1 MALAALVAAAFFAVR
16 VLPVRVLRVRVLP
29 VRAFEDALALAIF
42 EDRLARRDFRALFE
56 LAGEGFP
63 GFLPRAVLEGRDPAA
78 AFADSEPRADLDA
91 APAFAA
97 ALDAESFDF
106 GFA

>member
-1 MALAALVAAAFFAVR
+1 
-16 VLPVRVLRVRVLP
+16 
-29 VRAFEDALALAIF
+29 VRAFEDALALASF

-78 AFADSEPRADLDA
+78 AFADSEPRADRDA